1 MTNNKD
7 HWYDGWFYDKIIA
20 PNQDRMFG
28 EIKKLIE
35 PNTSVVDVGC
45 GTGRFSF
52 SVVDKVKNVVA
63 VDLSKKNIDTA
74 NKTLSKNPNSKISF
88 HHTNLKN
95 LIVQNFHFDYAV
107 MTFVIH
113 EVNPELRIKLMNEMA
128 QIADKIIIG
137 DYLVPVNKGF
147 WSVLNEAVEY
157 FAGKNHYANF
167 KHFKA
172 NDGLYELVQQAE
184 LKIINEIKNK
194 PSTSQLLVLAK

>member
-1 MTNNKD
+1 MVENKN
-7 HWYDGWFYDKIIA
+7 HGYDGWFYDRIIA

-35 PNTSVVDVGC
+35 PNSKVIDVGC

-52 SVVDKVKNVVA
+52 SIADKIKEIVGI
-63 VDLSKKNIDTA
+63 DLSSKNIATA
-74 NKTLSKNPNSKISF
+74 NQTLSIKRNSKISF
-88 HHTNLKN
+88 HHTNLSS
-95 LIVQNFHFDYAV
+95 LISQNHHYDFAV
-107 MTFVIH
+107 MTYVIH
-113 EVNPELRIKLMNEMA
+113 EVNPGNRIALLNEMA
-128 QIADKIIIG
+128 LIADKIIIG

-147 WSVLNEAVEY
+147 WSVLNEAVEF

-172 NDGLYELVQQAE
+172 NDGLYGLVKQAE

-194 PSTSQLLVLAK
+194 PSTSQLLVLSK